1 MQRLSCF
8 ASQLSCRYNCSLGGE
23 RVSSKTAF
31 QEETNIP
38 GYPRCVVDCTLQG
51 LKMLGISDFVD
62 IYDLSSYSI
71 VDASEEQQQ
80 EW

>member
-1 MQRLSCF
+1 
-8 ASQLSCRYNCSLGGE
+8 
-23 RVSSKTAF
+23 
-31 QEETNIP
+31 
-38 GYPRCVVDCTLQG
+38 
-51 LKMLGISDFVD
+51 MLGISDFVD